1 LESPVSLHPNGLHG
15 QPAFQRHFRGL
26 QRGCGGNCRTSP
38 TTAQAAGYSLAGD
51 FSYTDTRTLPGVSV
65 AAGDQLIFRFDT
77 LGDPLVFIHKSGPMF
92 RGIEGGVKIS
102 ENNSVH
108 VRSGRLNWVCVTE
121 RTHA

>member
-1 LESPVSLHPNGLHG
+1 MKIAVKSPE
-15 QPAFQRHFRGL
+15 PAVYRRGL
-26 QRGCGGNCRTSP
+26 GIFLTETPLPSP
-38 TTAQAAGYSLAGD
+38 
-51 FSYTDTRTLPGVSV
+51 FSPASGP
-65 AAGDQLIFRFDT
+65 A
-77 LGDPLVFIHKSGPMF
+77 LVFIHKSGPMF

>member
-1 LESPVSLHPNGLHG
+1 MWRSPDSRT
-15 QPAFQRHFRGL
+15 PAARLSKAGADGERKRIGSMQCVKPTLFR
-26 QRGCGGNCRTSP
+26 
-38 TTAQAAGYSLAGD
+38 A
-51 FSYTDTRTLPGVSV
+51 TRALGV
-65 AAGDQLIFRFDT
+65 A
-77 LGDPLVFIHKSGPMF
+77 LVFIHKSGPMF

>member
-1 LESPVSLHPNGLHG
+1 MSEAATTPVMPQRIHSSSGPTPFSPPSGL
-15 QPAFQRHFRGL
+15 A
-26 QRGCGGNCRTSP
+26 
-38 TTAQAAGYSLAGD
+38 
-51 FSYTDTRTLPGVSV
+51 
-65 AAGDQLIFRFDT
+65 
-77 LGDPLVFIHKSGPMF
+77 LVFIHKSGPMF